1 MSNPGVI
8 TLASLRNAGRNIKR
22 LDIED
27 NIGEAIHVHLNSL
40 RLDFSVEEFLG
51 VADEF
56 IHAALSLD
64 VFQKY
69 QLEKLDPHF
78 LFEMSDLIKDIRRV
92 EIQTCRLGDL
102 KALVRVSV
110 PKIGDVM
117 LPRRIKYSPAYR
129 YLEGESGCFVEY
141 VQHNYPGVDNV
152 TRLENLRDSIK
163 ENGYCQES
171 GYIVLFGDQM
181 LIRDGQHR
189 AAILASLGGLDQEI
203 PVMMFHFAGNRW
215 RIKPYRQ
222 VTKAIFKK
230 VAVYGLR
237 KAKRVLQRLGKRGSG
252 L

>member
-8 TLASLRNAGRNIKR
+8 TLASLRNVGRNINR

-51 VADEF
+51 MADEF
-56 IHAALSLD
+56 IQAALSLD

-92 EIQTCRLGDL
+92 EMKTCRLGNL
-102 KALVRVSV
+102 KSLVRVRV

-117 LPRRIKYSPAYR
+117 LSRRIKYSPAYR
-129 YLEGESGCFVEY
+129 FLEGGGGSFAEY

-152 TRLENLRDSIK
+152 SRLEKLRDSIK
-163 ENGYCQES
+163 ENGYSPEF
-171 GYIVLFGDQM
+171 GYIVLFGDQKF
-181 LIRDGQHR
+181 IRDGQHR

-203 PVMMFHFAGNRW
+203 PVMVFHFAGNRW
-215 RIKPYRQ
+215 RLKPYRQ
-222 VTKAIFKK
+222 VAKAFIKK
-230 VAVYGLR
+230 AAVYGIRQVKNVLR
-237 KAKRVLQRLGKRGSG
+237 SLGIG
-252 L
+252 